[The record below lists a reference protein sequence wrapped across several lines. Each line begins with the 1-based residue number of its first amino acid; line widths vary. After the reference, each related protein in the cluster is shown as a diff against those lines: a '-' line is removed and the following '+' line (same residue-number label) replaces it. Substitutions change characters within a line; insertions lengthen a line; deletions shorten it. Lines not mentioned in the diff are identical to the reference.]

1 MQFKNAAAVA
11 VLSSVLIQNPVQA
24 AEEIL
29 VENNKNVD
37 MVVSIYNN
45 NLGFVRDTRNV
56 ASVSYTHLRAHETSV

>member
-1 MQFKNAAAVA
+1 MQMRNAAAAA
-11 VLSSVLIQNPVQA
+11 VLGTILAQNPVCA

-45 NLGFVRDTRNV
+45 NLGFVRDTR
-56 ASVSYTHLRAHETSV
+56 SVKLADGLNSIGQFGL